1 MKNQWIQTL
10 SMAGGIILLAGIAA
24 WLGLAHGCEAPVAN
38 GVVAGRVTIVPDL
51 QDLARKNK
59 VLFVIV
65 RRPEGPPRPLAVKRI
80 ENPTFPVEFEI
91 TNQDQMVQGSELRGV
106 VDVIARLDR
115 DGMAGPLQPGDLEGQ
130 YEGNPTTVGG
140 RNIEIQINQAH

>member
-1 MKNQWIQTL
+1 MKNKIIQTM
-10 SMAGGIILLAGIAA
+10 SMAGGIILLAGVAA
-24 WLGLAHGCEAPVAN
+24 WLGLAHGCEAPVGN
-38 GVVAGRVTIVPDL
+38 GVVAGRVTLAPDL
-51 QDLARKNK
+51 QELASKAK

-65 RRPEGPPRPLAVKRI
+65 RRPEGPPRPLAVKRFD
-80 ENPTFPVEFEI
+80 NPTFPIDFEI
-91 TNQDQMVQGSELRGV
+91 TNQDQMVQGPELRGV

-115 DGMAGPLQPGDLEGQ
+115 DGSAGPPQPGDLEGQ